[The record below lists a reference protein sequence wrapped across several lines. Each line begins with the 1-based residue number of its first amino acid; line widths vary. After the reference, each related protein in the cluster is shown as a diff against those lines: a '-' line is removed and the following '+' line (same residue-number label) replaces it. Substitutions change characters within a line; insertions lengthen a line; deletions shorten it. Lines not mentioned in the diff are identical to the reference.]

1 MDSQSSIAQRIAG
14 RMSDLSVA
22 GSIFTAMDT
31 FKQKFKSEST
41 ANANGRPGGSVG
53 LRSYRR
59 LADGDGL

>member
-14 RMSDLSVA
+14 RTSDLAVA

-31 FKQKFKSEST
+31 FKREFKSEST
-41 ANANGRPGGSVG
+41 ANGRPGGSVG
-53 LRSYRR
+53 LRSHLR